1 MDHLIDVCRLAVAH
15 HGRRRA
21 LKDSG
26 VGAHAACGLGIEK
39 DCIDVADLG
48 DIGLLTGAT
57 YRPAYGK
64 RRGPTC
70 TAAACCASV

>member
-15 HGRRRA
+15 YGRRRA

-39 DCIDVADLG
+39 DIDV
-48 DIGLLTGAT
+48 
-57 YRPAYGK
+57 
-64 RRGPTC
+64 
-70 TAAACCASV
+70 

>member
-1 MDHLIDVCRLAVAH
+1 MFADWQLRT

-39 DCIDVADLG
+39 DTMSDLGAAQQRWTPAVTMGPPHLG
-48 DIGLLTGAT
+48 DIGLLTDT
-57 YRPAYGK
+57 TH
-64 RRGPTC
+64 RRGPR
-70 TAAACCASV
+70 